1 MESKVIIS
9 NYQFSMNNQL
19 KNYQFDLE
27 ERTAKLAEAII
38 DLVKPIKITAFNKR
52 VIDQLVGSGG
62 SMGANYCEANE
73 SESKK
78 DFIHK
83 IGICKKET
91 KEAKHWLRFLARANP
106 EKKEQIK
113 ELWQETQELFLIF
126 SNISR
131 SSRNKH

>member
-1 MESKVIIS
+1 
-9 NYQFSMNNQL
+9 MNNQL

-52 VIDQLVGSGG
+52 IIDQLVGSDG
-62 SMGANYCEANE
+62 SMGVNYCEANE
-73 SESKK
+73 SESKR